1 MEIKELTR
9 AQLDE
14 DIRNSLANAS
24 LYDRKWIWNYFKGHD
39 EFPIVLD
46 EKGGKEEPLI
56 TA

>member
-14 DIRNSLANAS
+14 DIRKSLASAS

-56 TA
+56 AV